1 MISKTGGVV
10 CMDGSCETGI
20 IDGVI
25 KSDISG
31 ALRQNGGRQVRGL
44 LP

>member
-1 MISKTGGVV
+1 MRGW
-10 CMDGSCETGI
+10 MDERGS
-20 IDGVI
+20 IDGAI

-31 ALRQNGGRQVRGL
+31 ALRENGGRQVRGL